1 MPPGP
6 FASTYIWW
14 QSKRAWLDHK
24 YLKALASGYH
34 WQLRSQPYGLE
45 RNTVYTIQVSVF
57 GCWWCHWCKM
67 AASAYMCCTIG
78 GSAHAVVYLI
88 LVAFVSTWLF
98 YFLRLCCIIYV
109 TRTLCPACWLADDLF
124 AKLSAIGYLDR
135 NTGWMV
141 SWYMEGWAVSVL
153 SAMLTSEWRPWAH
166 IFQVITKQDDALIAG
181 KLSGSILADKIKKK
195 GEWVTGWD
203 TAGPTCQVRLM
214 WSSLRRTSCGSFHPE
229 RCRWWKM

>member
-1 MPPGP
+1 MHPGP

-34 WQLRSQPYGLE
+34 WQLRLQPYGLE

-78 GSAHAVVYLI
+78 GSAHAVVYFSCFFFYLVI
-88 LVAFVSTWLF
+88 LFSPSLLYHIRYTD
-98 YFLRLCCIIYV
+98 
-109 TRTLCPACWLADDLF
+109 TLCPACWLADDLF

-135 NTGWMV
+135 NTGRMV

-195 GEWVTGWD
+195 GRMGH
-203 TAGPTCQVRLM
+203 RLGHSRAHL
-214 WSSLRRTSCGSFHPE
+214 SSQTHVI
-229 RCRWWKM
+229 